1 MPDKLN
7 IGLMSNGTLVL
18 TGQRTAGVLDSEET
32 TELLNYIRD
41 LATVVD
47 DIRGEVPEE
56 SEDEDEEDD

>member
-1 MPDKLN
+1 MADRLN

-18 TGQRTAGVLDSEET
+18 TGQRVAGVLDAEET

-47 DIRGEVPEE
+47 DIRGEALEE
-56 SEDEDEEDD
+56 SEDEDGED